1 MGSVIALTNQK
12 GGVGKTTLAVNL
24 VACLSDVWMKTDR
37 KILLIDTDIQA
48 NATFLL
54 SKESYS
60 YRDTI
65 GALFQDEILP
75 SGRRL
80 VHETGRKNLFLVP
93 SSPQMAAEE
102 QRIPFRERRGERLSL
117 FLKEVGDDYDLVL
130 IDCPPALNIFVLNAF
145 FASDSILVPMPP
157 EELAVQGFEQLMG
170 QIAAV
175 RSVARG
181 ERFLSPD
188 VAHNFAA
195 SAISHSSSDLDPPLA
210 LLGRRERQV
219 LALLA
224 QGLRSHEIAVQMGI
238 APSTVEVH
246 RRNIRQKLGLSS
258 IAELTRYALRKKII
272 SG

>member
-54 SKESYS
+54 SRESYA

-80 VHETGRKNLFLVP
+80 IHETGRKNLFLGP

-117 FLKEVGDDYDLVL
+117 FLKEVGDDYDLVI

-175 RSVARG
+175 RSVNPDLSFLG
-181 ERFLSPD
+181 VVINMFTERILVQSEIRSFLEEQFGDRVLGLIHRSIILQE
-188 VAHNFAA
+188 A
-195 SAISHSSSDLDPPLA
+195 SASRTTVADYAPHSRAYEEYRRLA
-210 LLGRRERQV
+210 ERV
-219 LALLA
+219 ASEY
-224 QGLRSHEIAVQMGI
+224 GLM
-238 APSTVEVH
+238 
-246 RRNIRQKLGLSS
+246 
-258 IAELTRYALRKKII
+258 
-272 SG
+272 

>member
-54 SKESYS
+54 TKESYS

-65 GALFQDEILP
+65 GALFQDEILQ

-175 RSVARG
+175 RSVNPDLSFLG
-181 ERFLSPD
+181 VVINMFTERILVQSEIRSFLEEQFGDRVLGLIHRSIILQE
-188 VAHNFAA
+188 A
-195 SAISHSSSDLDPPLA
+195 SASRTTVADYAPHSRAYEEYRRLA
-210 LLGRRERQV
+210 ERD
-219 LALLA
+219 ASEN
-224 QGLRSHEIAVQMGI
+224 GLM
-238 APSTVEVH
+238 
-246 RRNIRQKLGLSS
+246 
-258 IAELTRYALRKKII
+258 
-272 SG
+272 

>member
-65 GALFQDEILP
+65 GALFQDEILQ

-175 RSVARG
+175 RSVNPDLSFLG
-181 ERFLSPD
+181 VVINMFTERILVQSEIRSFLEEQFGDRVLGLIHRSIILQE
-188 VAHNFAA
+188 A
-195 SAISHSSSDLDPPLA
+195 SASRTTVADYAPHSRAYEEYRRLA
-210 LLGRRERQV
+210 ERV
-219 LALLA
+219 ASEY
-224 QGLRSHEIAVQMGI
+224 GLM
-238 APSTVEVH
+238 
-246 RRNIRQKLGLSS
+246 
-258 IAELTRYALRKKII
+258 
-272 SG
+272 